1 MTPNPNQVIVT
12 NEDLAR
18 SSLHDFAARHRE
30 FPEVH
35 GVGYSTKEAAARL
48 ASLLSQTLDNAPSD
62 WRREM
67 ILLAI
72 EDVRAFAD
80 GVRD

>member
-12 NEDLAR
+12 TDDYCEA
-18 SSLHDFAARHRE
+18 SVHGFCAHHRV

-35 GVGYSTKEAAARL
+35 GGGESAQDAAARL
-48 ASLLSQTLDNAPSD
+48 AEMLSLTLESAPSD

-67 ILLAI
+67 IQAAI
-72 EDVRAFAD
+72 EDVRAFA
-80 GVRD
+80 GGAH